1 MKIYSTTVDGATS
14 PDHLIEKLAELQ
26 DLVIAAGGDWLS
38 STNYSYNKRSGG
50 DGAALVDRI
59 YGAAVLLA
67 LPAGGNVHTSATQ
80 WVSPVP
86 GLDDEQRARVPL
98 PQRQVPCQ
106 TGRGANICSEIRH
119 RAGRSFAAS
128 PIVRPQS
135 ASALPSV

>member
-59 YGAAVLLA
+59 YGAAVLLT
-67 LPAGGNVHTSATQ
+67 LPAGASLQ
-80 WVSPVP
+80 W
-86 GLDDEQRARVPL
+86 LPL
-98 PQRQVPCQ
+98 RLAVDS
-106 TGRGANICSEIRH
+106 GA
-119 RAGRSFAAS
+119 ALAAD
-128 PIVRPQS
+128 
-135 ASALPSV
+135 